1 MKALADKAKAAG
13 KLNVSF
19 LCLFLLQEID
29 QCIALLTERCMGMVM
44 RRTILHC
51 LVLTQC

>member
-1 MKALADKAKAAG
+1 MKALADKAKTAG

-29 QCIALLTERCMGMVM
+29 QCMALLTDRWVGMAM
-44 RRTILHC
+44 LWMFTINAL
-51 LVLTQC
+51 Q